1 MNVKQLCIVQASE
14 MLAAPKG
21 QQYYLLLLLLLLFT
35 IYYLLFTIYNIIKN
49 SFLHLTV
56 LYCTYMQYIVQ
67 KSKIVILF
75 LRFKILISE
84 SFKSES

>member
-35 IYYLLFTIYNIIKN
+35 IYYLQHHKKLFSTPYSI
-49 SFLHLTV
+49 V
-56 LYCTYMQYIVQ
+56 LYLCCT
-67 KSKIVILF
+67 
-75 LRFKILISE
+75 E
-84 SFKSES
+84 GEEH